1 MSETSLE
8 WVPGLAGG
16 PYRRLGTPLRQTA
29 SKEMEVKR
37 RSDRSVADQ
46 EAIERVLSGDTEA
59 FSEVVE
65 RYKDRL
71 FNVLVRILG
80 DHHTAEDVLQEV
92 FVKAFRALE
101 RFQRESQLYTW
112 LYRIAVNAALSQRRK
127 GRGRAPVLSLDQPR
141 EAGAPLQDPSVPGR
155 GVPEEVEANEA
166 AERVRH
172 EIQNL
177 EDDHRVILVLK
188 DLEGMAYDEI
198 AGVLGCPKGTVKS
211 RLHRARMALRDRL
224 KVE

>member
-1 MSETSLE
+1 MR
-8 WVPGLAGG
+8 P
-16 PYRRLGTPLRQTA
+16 TA
-29 SKEMEVKR
+29 SKELEVQR

-46 EAIERVLSGDTEA
+46 EAIERILAGDTEA
-59 FSEVVE
+59 FTEVVE

-71 FNVLVRILG
+71 FHVLLRILG
-80 DHHTAEDVLQEV
+80 DHHTAEDVLQEA

-127 GRGRAPVLSLDQPR
+127 GRGRAPVLSLDQAK
-141 EAGAPLQDPSVPGR
+141 EADAPMQDPPDPGR

-166 AERVRH
+166 AERVRR
-172 EIQNL
+172 EIDGL

-188 DLEGMAYDEI
+188 DLEGMPYEDI
-198 AGVLGCPKGTVKS
+198 AEVLGCPKGTVKS

-224 KVE
+224 KTE